1 MTRSSGRPK
10 PATPARRRQLRPS
23 GSVAGRAPALL
34 TAAVVG
40 ALLTSVWPA
49 MPSIASRQSVAA
61 AEQALGLREGL
72 SFAEETDPRRDVAL
86 MAAAARLDDVQAS
99 RAAREAAEAQRRTL
113 PLRGVLTTAFAM
125 RWGEMHWGVDI
136 AAPMLTPE
144 YAAAAGTVLR
154 AGPASG
160 YGNVIYIQHLNGDV
174 TVYGHMEEVLVEAGQ
189 EVESGQLIARV
200 GSRGFSTGPHL
211 HFEVWAGGLDG
222 ERVDPLDWLAEQGIS
237 LSS

>member
-1 MTRSSGRPK
+1 M
-10 PATPARRRQLRPS
+10 
-23 GSVAGRAPALL
+23 AGKGPALL

-40 ALLTSVWPA
+40 AALMSLWPQSAPTTENRSVL
-49 MPSIASRQSVAA
+49 AA
-61 AEQALGLREGL
+61 THGLGLDGGA

-86 MAAAARLDDVQAS
+86 MAAASRLEDVRVT
-99 RAAREAAEAQRRTL
+99 RAAREAEEAQRRTL
-113 PLRGVLTTAFAM
+113 PLRGTLTTAFTM

-136 AAPMLTPE
+136 AAPMMTPE

-174 TVYGHMEEVLVEAGQ
+174 TVYGHMEQVLVEAGQ
-189 EVESGQLIARV
+189 EVESGQLSARV
-200 GSRGFSTGPHL
+200 GSRGFTTGPHL

-222 ERVDPLDWLAEQGIS
+222 RRVDPLDWLAEQGIT
-237 LSS
+237 L